1 MDQMNVK
8 CPHCGESFELGEA
21 FQQDMDKEVRS
32 KLKAQEK
39 KIEKEWQKKLEDKE
53 VDLRKE
59 TAELK
64 AKIEAAAKKKAKD
77 ENAVEMS
84 ELKEQL
90 SEREKQVEEAR
101 SKEADLRRQKREVEE
116 KGKALELELQ
126 RRLEEE
132 TTLTRE
138 KLAREM
144 DDKYRLKVADKDRE
158 LGILKAQVDEL
169 NRKIDL
175 GSQQAQG
182 EVLEQDMESRLRA
195 EFPMDDFESVSQGVR
210 GADIIHTVKLTDGR
224 IAGKIL
230 WETKRTK
237 AWTDT
242 WIKKIKEDLQSC
254 KADIPVIVS
263 ATLPKDHYQFASYEG
278 VWVSDISSSI
288 NLGRVLRDT
297 LLKVMRERGFQSGRE
312 DQKEL
317 IYDYLTGQEFRNR
330 VESVLRAFIGMRD
343 SIVQQRRAMEKHWAA
358 QEKHVEAVVRNL
370 SGMSGDIEALAGKD
384 LPALKLIEASKSI
397 EPDEVS
403 MSEE

>member
-21 FQQDMDKEVRS
+21 FQRDMENEVRS

-39 KIEKEWQKKLEDKE
+39 KIEKEWQKKLDDKE
-53 VDLRKE
+53 EDLRKE
-59 TAELK
+59 TAGLK
-64 AKIEAAAKKKAKD
+64 AKIEADAKKKAQQ
-77 ENAVEMS
+77 ALSVEMT

-101 SKEADLRRQKREVEE
+101 KKEADLRRQKREVED

-132 TTLTRE
+132 TALTRE
-138 KLAREM
+138 KLTREM
-144 DDKYRLKVADKDRE
+144 DEKYRLKVADKDRE
-158 LGILKAQVDEL
+158 LGMLKSQVDEL
-169 NRKIDL
+169 NRKIEI

-182 EVLEQDMESRLRA
+182 EVLEQDMEARLRL
-195 EFPMDDFESVSQGVR
+195 EFPMDEFEPVGQGVR
-210 GADIIHTVKLTDGR
+210 GADIIHTVKLLDGR
-224 IAGKIL
+224 MAGKIL

-237 AWTDT
+237 AWTDS
-242 WIKKIKEDLQSC
+242 WVGKIKEDLQSC

-263 ATLPKDHYQFASYEG
+263 IALPKGHYQFASFEG
-278 VWVSDISSSI
+278 VWVSDIPSAI

-297 LLKVMRERGFQSGRE
+297 LLKVMRERGFQAGRE

-330 VESVLRAFIGMRD
+330 VEAVLRAFIGMRD
-343 SIVQQRRAMEKHWAA
+343 SITQQRRAMEKHWAA

-384 LPALKLIEASKSI
+384 LPALKLLGQSENSK
-397 EPDEVS
+397 DEQK
-403 MSEE
+403 EDTEQ